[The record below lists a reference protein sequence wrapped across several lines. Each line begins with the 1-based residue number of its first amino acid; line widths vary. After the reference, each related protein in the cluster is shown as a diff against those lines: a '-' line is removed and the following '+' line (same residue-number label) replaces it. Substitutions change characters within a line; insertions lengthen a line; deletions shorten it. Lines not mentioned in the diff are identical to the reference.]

1 MAKTSRTT
9 RKTTAKKKPAAR
21 KAAAAGDNAARLRAA
36 LLHLIATQGW
46 RDLSLAAVGDRL
58 CLAYHCVE
66 GPGFL
71 QQQARIVTVFREAK

>member
-21 KAAAAGDNAARLRAA
+21 KAASTGDNASRLRAA

-46 RDLSLAAVGDRL
+46 RDLSLAAI
-58 CLAYHCVE
+58 AE
-66 GPGFL
+66 
-71 QQQARIVTVFREAK
+71 EAELDMASYPSPAADGRGWK